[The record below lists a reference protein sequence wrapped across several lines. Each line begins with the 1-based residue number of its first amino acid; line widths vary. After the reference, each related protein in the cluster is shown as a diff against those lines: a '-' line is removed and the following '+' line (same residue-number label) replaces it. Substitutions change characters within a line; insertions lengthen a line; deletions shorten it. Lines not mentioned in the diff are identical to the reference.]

1 MLLRFASGAMGSI
14 TCSAAAW
21 HGPGEEIRAFGSEG
35 MLTIALDGTLWGA
48 RYDDAAPAP
57 IPVPARLQGSGIP
70 EVDDAPGGHALI
82 PPFIRLA
89 RRWAEGILTG
99 TSPSPSFADGLRA
112 QEALDAVHRSQVQHK
127 WVDVSGARWPV
138 APPR

>member
-1 MLLRFASGAMGSI
+1 
-14 TCSAAAW
+14 
-21 HGPGEEIRAFGSEG
+21 